1 MANITPATAAKLIAE
16 KWSRKIELPFYKSLY
31 FQDLVMKRDDLAS
44 GGSKLNI
51 PFMSTYEARDKVA
64 GTPVVYDAN
73 TEAEIELT
81 INKHKYLAFTIEDIA
96 KVQSNYGLQELY
108 RGAQKEA
115 LMRSIDTD
123 LGSLHAG
130 AGTNIA
136 AGVAVDDADIL
147 AVILALDLA
156 DVPQTDRAGI
166 VHSTVM
172 GDLRAVNRY
181 TEHNFTGQTG
191 LASSGTVNIPR
202 VYNMELHVSNNV
214 AQDVPGAGAAYHNL
228 FFHKSG
234 IALAMQLK
242 PTYKM
247 EDSVDVIGVKSVL
260 HTIYGVG
267 IERANAVVDLERTI

>member
-1 MANITPATAAKLIAE
+1 MPNITPATAANLIAE
-16 KWSRKIELPFYKSLY
+16 KWSRKIEMPFYKALY
-31 FQDLVMKRDDLAS
+31 FRDLVTNRDELAS
-44 GGSKLNI
+44 GGNKLNI
-51 PFMSTYEARDKVA
+51 PFMSTYDARDKVA

-81 INKHKYLAFTIEDIA
+81 INKHKYLAFTIEDIV
-96 KVQSNYGLQELY
+96 KVQSNYNLQELY

-115 LMRSIDTD
+115 LARAVDTD
-123 LGSLHAG
+123 LGSLHAA

-136 AGVAVDDADIL
+136 AGATVDDADIL
-147 AVILALDLA
+147 AVIAALDA
-156 DVPQTDRAGI
+156 ANVPTSNRAGI
-166 VHSTVM
+166 IHSKVM

-181 TEHNFTGQTG
+181 TEHNFTGKVG
-191 LASSGTVNIPR
+191 LAASDTAWIPTV
-202 VYNMELHVSNNV
+202 YGMELYMSNNV
-214 AQDVPGAGAAYHNL
+214 ATDTVSHNL

-234 IALAMQLK
+234 LSLALQLK

-267 IERANAVVDLERTI
+267 VERAAAVVDVERTV